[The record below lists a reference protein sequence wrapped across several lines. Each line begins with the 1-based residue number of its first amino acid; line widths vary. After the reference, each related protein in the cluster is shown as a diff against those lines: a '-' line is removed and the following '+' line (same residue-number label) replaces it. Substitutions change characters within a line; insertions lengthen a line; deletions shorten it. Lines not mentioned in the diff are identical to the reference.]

1 MRRKE
6 TWWDR
11 FVRDTV
17 GMSLEVGLIVL
28 MMAVA
33 FVIAIVA
40 THGRF

>member
-11 FVRDTV
+11 FARDMV

-33 FVIAIVA
+33 LAIAVIA